1 VHPGEGRG
9 GWRGPIDLYL
19 AVGGPQGTEPF
30 HLVYGDYI
38 DGRIW
43 PLRRQDGHIENRLLA
58 VSPTFITSF
67 GEDESGEIYVLT
79 SDGPTYVL
87 EDIPSD
93 AEPEQIP
100 LTLST
105 SGLFSDITSQTP
117 SSGLIPYSVNTQ
129 LWSDGACKTRLM
141 ALPNQQLV
149 GFSPDGP
156 WRFPHGTVF
165 VKNFYLEMVKG
176 DPESRRIVATRLL
189 VKNAR
194 GVEWSGLSYR
204 WNDSG
209 TDATLLND
217 SHWETF
223 TIVDPESPDGHRE
236 QSYYFPSRADKQPVP
251 HPGGRFRTGSPH
263 SPIEPDPQVRG
274 HRGPPVTQLQP
285 HRALWEQWPCRRRQ
299 QSPLAAR
306 AAR

>member
-105 SGLFSDITSQTP
+105 SGLFSDITSQP
-117 SSGLIPYSVNTQ
+117 VVGSESLLGQCPIVVRR
-129 LWSDGACKTRLM
+129 RLQN
-141 ALPNQQLV
+141 P
-149 GFSPDGP
+149 PDG
-156 WRFPHGTVF
+156 FA
-165 VKNFYLEMVKG
+165 
-176 DPESRRIVATRLL
+176 ESTTRRLL
-189 VKNAR
+189 AR
-194 GVEWSGLSYR
+194 RPVALSARHGVREE
-204 WNDSG
+204 
-209 TDATLLND
+209 LL
-217 SHWETF
+217 
-223 TIVDPESPDGHRE
+223 PGDGE
-236 QSYYFPSRADKQPVP
+236 
-251 HPGGRFRTGSPH
+251 G
-263 SPIEPDPQVRG
+263 
-274 HRGPPVTQLQP
+274 
-285 HRALWEQWPCRRRQ
+285 
-299 QSPLAAR
+299 
-306 AAR
+306 